1 MKKLILSLIFIA
13 FSGGALAQVAIERVP
28 LGSGTPGSEGIENAT
43 QWDLDI
49 YHAPQYMPGYPT
61 ASAIFPRAVAVFCVA
76 KESGIQCKGYNW
88 VSDMGRAEY
97 LMIRPVMV
105 KEFPAPP

>member
-1 MKKLILSLIFIA
+1 MKKIILTLIFLVC
-13 FSGGALAQVAIERVP
+13 SGCTLAQVAIERVP
-28 LGSGTPGSEGIENAT
+28 LGSGTPGDQGVENAT
-43 QWDLDI
+43 QWDLDL

-61 ASAIFPRAVAVFCVA
+61 ASTIFPRAVAVFCVA